1 MTKEEVINAVLENPT
16 QMLQDGKIFFY
27 GGFNEGNCR
36 LEIRD
41 DGWYLCGRVTYPVN
55 EEFVKNIIAE
65 NWQKLIKL
73 YQPFPVIKNKLLKDF
88 DHNNAKGL
96 TDFDQKK
103 LTKAIESGKKLKV
116 NQYGDVYD
124 ENFKKVAEIV
134 I

>member
-1 MTKEEVINAVLENPT
+1 MNKEELINAVLENPT
-16 QMLQDGKIFFY
+16 PMLQDGKVFFY

-65 NWQKLIKL
+65 NWEKLIKL
-73 YQPFPVIKNKLLKDF
+73 YQPISSIKNKLLKDF
-88 DHNNAKGL
+88 DFSNTKGL
-96 TDFDQKK
+96 TDFDQEK
-103 LTKAIESGKKLKV
+103 LTKAIKAGKKLKV
-116 NQYGDVYD
+116 NQFGIVYD